1 MKKQTETFEKTALS
15 IAVALCLFVLI
26 MAISQLAN
34 ASGGKVNNPWQKL
47 DADECAEWQID
58 EGKSCTP
65 VASDQSGS
73 IFICEVL
80 VVCPD
85 LEKDD

>member
-1 MKKQTETFEKTALS
+1 MNRLTKTSKDIILS
-15 IAVALCLFVLI
+15 ILTAAFVLLM
-26 MAISQLAN
+26 MALSQLAN

-58 EGKSCTP
+58 GDKSCVQDP
-65 VASDQSGS
+65 SDQSGS

-80 VVCPD
+80 VVCPT
-85 LEKDD
+85 EVKDD